1 MNSRGSKR
9 NPRKPK
15 KTRNPNNRKTQKI
28 HKMNCSPIVEGQT
41 PVRDSCYTDEAL
53 LKIRDAYNKNHPE
66 KQITSQDPVV
76 IFQELKSNLSH
87 CEKEDCW
94 LKQLPTDQ
102 QKYLDAYL
110 FAPDHPKEWKKN
122 PDEWLSN
129 FDIFNVLQQYQSR
142 YKYFRVIGPTP
153 IDFDK
158 RLPNEGGRCVWQEL
172 CEFSLEK
179 FVKQG
184 VHQMGIVFNLDKHN
198 EPGSHWTSLYVDLKN
213 RFLFYFDSAANK
225 TPKSVLDLVEKIKAQ
240 GKQLR
245 RPISFRYYESYP
257 VQHQQSNTECGMYS
271 LFFIITMLTGK
282 TEFTKNMTTAQKLR
296 LFRNKKIP
304 DKYVFQFRKIYFNEP
319 SSS

>member
-1 MNSRGSKR
+1 
-9 NPRKPK
+9 
-15 KTRNPNNRKTQKI
+15 
-28 HKMNCSPIVEGQT
+28 VEGIR
-41 PVRDSCYTDEAL
+41 PIADSCYTDDAL
-53 LKIRDAYNKNHPE
+53 IKIRDAYNKNHPD
-66 KQITSQDPVV
+66 KKITSQDHVV
-76 IFQELKSNLSH
+76 IFQELKMKLSH

-94 LKQLPTDQ
+94 LKLLPTDQ

-110 FAPDHPKEWKKN
+110 FAPDHPTEWKKN

-129 FDIFNVLQQYQSR
+129 FDIFNVLHQYQSR

-158 RLPNEGGRCVWQEL
+158 RLPDEGGRCVWQEL

-184 VHQMGIVFNLDKHN
+184 VHQMGVVFNLDKHD

-240 GKQLR
+240 GNQLR
-245 RPISFRYYESYP
+245 RPISFRYYENYP

-282 TEFTKNMTTAQKLR
+282 TEFNKNMTVAQKLR

-304 DKYVFQFRKIYFNEP
+304 DKYVFRFRKIYFNEP